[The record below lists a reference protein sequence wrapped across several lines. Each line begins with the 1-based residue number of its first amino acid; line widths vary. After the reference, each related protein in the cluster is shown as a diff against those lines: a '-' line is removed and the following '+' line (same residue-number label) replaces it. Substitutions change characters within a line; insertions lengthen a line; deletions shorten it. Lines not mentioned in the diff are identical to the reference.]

1 MRLRPA
7 PHPAVGNGWVAAGL
21 AAASG
26 LIGVTAFPRFGWW
39 PMAIV
44 SIVGLTVAVHGRGVR
59 GGLGLGYLYGWAFFG
74 PLLAWTGTYVGL
86 VWLLLP
92 FAEAAFCAALAVVLA
107 RVVRLPGAPAWMAC
121 AWVAEEALRDRAPF
135 GGFPWGRWAFSQ
147 SASPLRWFAALGGAP
162 LLTFAVALIGSGLAT
177 ALLAVLTRVAATPD
191 AATPDAATPDAASPV
206 AAAPGRR
213 ATRRA
218 AIGGLAVAVAV
229 PLLALAVS
237 VPLHHGRARHVTTIA
252 LIQGDVPDRGLEFNA
267 RRRQVLDNHVT
278 QTLQLA
284 ADVKAGRVSAP
295 ELVVWPENASDID
308 PFDNPDAY
316 AQIERA
322 VHAINRPILVGI
334 IRDGPGPNQ
343 DRNMG
348 ILWSPTTGPGSQY
361 VKRHP
366 VPFGEYMPFRKLATA
381 LTSKATLVQ
390 DMVAGKGNGLVT
402 GGPYPIGDVICF
414 EVAYDALVRSSVQA
428 GAQLLVVQ
436 TNNATFGHSAETY
449 QQLAMARLRAVE
461 FGRTVVQVSTSG
473 MSAII
478 DPNGR
483 VVARSG
489 ALFTADRIVAQVGL
503 ETSDTLAT
511 RLSLWPELALSAVAV
526 LAFVATF
533 LAPRPRPAPPSVRE
547 TGPPEPRV
555 ENEEMVDA

>member
-1 MRLRPA
+1 MRPRPA
-7 PHPAVGNGWVAAGL
+7 PHPAVRNGWVAAILAIGSGL
-21 AAASG
+21 A
-26 LIGVTAFPRFGWW
+26 GVTAFPRFGWW

-44 SIVGLTVAVHGRGVR
+44 SVAGLTVAVHGRGVR
-59 GGLGLGYLYGWAFFG
+59 GALGLGYLYGWAFFG
-74 PLLAWTGTYVGL
+74 PLLAWTGTYVGP

-92 FAEAAFCAALAVVLA
+92 FAEAAFCAVLGVVLA
-107 RVVRLPGAPAWMAC
+107 RLLRLPGAPAWMAC

-177 ALLAVLTRVAATPD
+177 ALLAIVAVRTAPAGAARDATD
-191 AATPDAATPDAASPV
+191 RAA
-206 AAAPGRR
+206 RR
-213 ATRRA
+213 ATRRVVV
-218 AIGGLAVAVAV
+218 GGLAVAVAV
-229 PLLALAVS
+229 PLLAVAVS
-237 VPLHHGRARHVTTIA
+237 VPLHHGRSRHVTTIA

-267 RRRQVLDNHVT
+267 RRRQVLDNHVA
-278 QTLQLA
+278 QTLKLA
-284 ADVKAGRVSAP
+284 ADVKAGRVAAP

-322 VHAINRPILVGI
+322 VHAIDRPILVGI

-343 DRNMG
+343 DRNIG

-381 LTSKATLVQ
+381 LTSKANLVQ

-473 MSAII
+473 LSAVI

-489 ALFTADRIVAQVGL
+489 ALFTADRIVTQVGL

-511 RLSLWPELALSAVAV
+511 RLSLWPELALSALAV
-526 LAFVATF
+526 LAFVVTF
-533 LAPRPRPAPPSVRE
+533 LTPRPRPAPPTRGDP
-547 TGPPEPRV
+547 GPPEPRV

>member
-1 MRLRPA
+1 MRPRPT
-7 PHPAVGNGWVAAGL
+7 PHPAVRNVWVAAVLAAGSGL
-21 AAASG
+21 A
-26 LIGVTAFPRFGWW
+26 GVTAFPRFGWW
-39 PMAIV
+39 PMAIL
-44 SIVGLTVAVHGRGVR
+44 SIAGLTVAVHGRGVR

-74 PLLAWTGTYVGL
+74 PLLAWTGIYVGP

-92 FAEAAFCAALAVVLA
+92 FAEAAFCAVLGVVLA
-107 RVVRLPGAPAWMAC
+107 RLVRLSGAPAWMAC

-147 SASPLRWFAALGGAP
+147 SASPLRWFAAVGGAP
-162 LLTFAVALIGSGLAT
+162 FLTFAVALIGSGLAT
-177 ALLAVLTRVAATPD
+177 ALLAFRTRGNASGQAADQRPD
-191 AATPDAATPDAASPV
+191 V
-206 AAAPGRR
+206 V
-213 ATRRA
+213 TRRTVIGA
-218 AIGGLAVAVAV
+218 VAGGLAVAVAV
-229 PLLALAVS
+229 PLLAVAIS
-237 VPLHHGRARHVTTIA
+237 VPLHHGRSRHVTTIA

-267 RRRQVLDNHVT
+267 RRRQVLDNHVS

-284 ADVKAGRVSAP
+284 ADVKAGRVAAP

-322 VHAINRPILVGI
+322 VHAIDRPILVGI

-343 DRNMG
+343 DRNIG
-348 ILWSPTTGPGSQY
+348 ILWSPTTGPGAQY

-381 LTSKATLVQ
+381 LTSKANLVQ

-473 MSAII
+473 LSAII
-478 DPNGR
+478 DPNGH

-511 RLSLWPELALSAVAV
+511 RLSLWPELALSALAV
-526 LAFVATF
+526 LAFLVTF
-533 LAPRPRPAPPSVRE
+533 LTPRPGRA
-547 TGPPEPRV
+547 PPEPRV
-555 ENEEMVDA
+555 ETEEMVDA

>member
-1 MRLRPA
+1 MRPHPA
-7 PHPAVGNGWVAAGL
+7 PHPAVRNGWVAAGV

-26 LIGVTAFPRFGWW
+26 LAGVTAFPRFGWW

-44 SIVGLTVAVHGRGVR
+44 SIAGLTVAVHGRGTR

-74 PLLAWTGTYVGL
+74 PLLAWTGTYVGP

-92 FAEAAFCAALAVVLA
+92 FAEAAFCAAVGVALTRL
-107 RVVRLPGAPAWMAC
+107 VRLPGAPVWMAC

-177 ALLAVLTRVAATPD
+177 ALLAVLTRAVAPTP
-191 AATPDAATPDAASPV
+191 AADLE
-206 AAAPGRR
+206 AAPP
-213 ATRRA
+213 TRRRTRRTVA
-218 AIGGLAVAVAV
+218 GGLGVALCV
-229 PLLALAVS
+229 PLLAVAVS
-237 VPLHHGRARHVTTIA
+237 VPLHHGRSKHVTTIA

-278 QTLQLA
+278 QTLRLA
-284 ADVKAGRVSAP
+284 ADVKAGRVAAP

-322 VHAINRPILVGI
+322 VHAIDRPILVGI

-343 DRNMG
+343 DRNIG
-348 ILWSPTTGPGSQY
+348 ILWSPTTGPGAQY

-381 LTSKATLVQ
+381 LTSKANLVQ
-390 DMVAGKGNGLVT
+390 DMVAGHGNGLVT

-414 EVAYDALVRSSVQA
+414 EVAYDGLVRSSVQA

-473 MSAII
+473 LSAVI

-489 ALFTADRIVAQVGL
+489 ALFTADRIVTQVGL

-511 RLSLWPELALSAVAV
+511 RLSLWPELGLSAIAV
-526 LAFVATF
+526 LAFVVTF
-533 LAPRPRPAPPSVRE
+533 LTPRPRRSPRTSADPD
-547 TGPPEPRV
+547 PPEPRV

>member
-1 MRLRPA
+1 MSPRPT
-7 PHPAVGNGWVAAGL
+7 PHPAVRNVWVAALLAAGSGL
-21 AAASG
+21 A
-26 LIGVTAFPRFGWW
+26 GVTAFPRFGWW
-39 PMAIV
+39 PMAIL
-44 SIVGLTVAVHGRGVR
+44 SIAGLTVAVHGRGVR

-74 PLLAWTGTYVGL
+74 PLLAWTGTYVGP

-92 FAEAAFCAALAVVLA
+92 FAEAAFCAVVGVVLA
-107 RVVRLPGAPAWMAC
+107 RLIRLPGAPVWMAC

-162 LLTFAVALIGSGLAT
+162 FLTFAVALIGSGLAT
-177 ALLAVLTRVAATPD
+177 ALLAFRTRGNASGQAADQRPDAHRVARRTVIGA
-191 AATPDAATPDAASPV
+191 V
-206 AAAPGRR
+206 A
-213 ATRRA
+213 
-218 AIGGLAVAVAV
+218 GGLAVAVAV
-229 PLLALAVS
+229 PVLAVAIS
-237 VPLHHGRARHVTTIA
+237 VPLHHGRPRHVTTIA

-267 RRRQVLDNHVT
+267 RRRQVLDNHVS
-278 QTLQLA
+278 QTLKLA
-284 ADVKAGRVSAP
+284 ADVKAGRVAAP

-322 VHAINRPILVGI
+322 VHAIDRPILVGI

-343 DRNMG
+343 DRNIG
-348 ILWSPTTGPGSQY
+348 VLWSPRTGPGAQY

-381 LTSKATLVQ
+381 LTSKANLVQ

-402 GGPYPIGDVICF
+402 GGPYPLGDVICF

-473 MSAII
+473 LSAVI
-478 DPNGR
+478 DPNGH

-511 RLSLWPELALSAVAV
+511 RLSLWPELALSALAA
-526 LAFVATF
+526 LAFLVTF
-533 LAPRPRPAPPSVRE
+533 LTPRPRRA
-547 TGPPEPRV
+547 PPEPRV
-555 ENEEMVDA
+555 ETEEMVDA